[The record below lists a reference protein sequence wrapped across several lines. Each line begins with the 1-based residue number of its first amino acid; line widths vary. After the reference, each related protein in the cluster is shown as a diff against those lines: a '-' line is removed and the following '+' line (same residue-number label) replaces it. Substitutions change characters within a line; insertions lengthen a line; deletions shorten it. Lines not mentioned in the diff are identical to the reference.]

1 MQWPRRPEV
10 RSSDPEHPPA
20 HSLIA
25 LQPIPLAVTRAHTP
39 SSLTLQPYSSTCST
53 QTHCSWRHRGAARTR
68 GKQLPQSAHSS
79 LAHACTGNSLG
90 DSTRQSLSCCAVRF
104 TAHLAWQLRLLQQPP
119 QPRSPIRSLPPA
131 RTLSHLFFLCRWIYF
146 ILYRDTLH
154 ALLHHGRNL
163 PWLGAAHRADRRS
176 SRGAVRRRRPV
187 GPSPSARR
195 RQYAG
200 GGYGDAPGGAH
211 AAAVTGGSGS
221 RPARG
226 DAPVCPVRQTSP
238 HRTCGSMHA

>member
-1 MQWPRRPEV
+1 MLAQARPLGASARCV
-10 RSSDPEHPPA
+10 PASSHGSLHGSSDLAAPPA
-20 HSLIA
+20 TAA
-25 LQPIPLAVTRAHTP
+25 LP
-39 SSLTLQPYSSTCST
+39 SSLASFALSRPPGPFAPVVGGSIYPLP
-53 QTHCSWRHRGAARTR
+53 RHG
-68 GKQLPQSAHSS
+68 QHS
-79 LAHACTGNSLG
+79 
-90 DSTRQSLSCCAVRF
+90 CAIG
-104 TAHLAWQLRLLQQPP
+104 H
-119 QPRSPIRSLPPA
+119 SGSLPSPV
-131 RTLSHLFFLCRWIYF
+131 
-146 ILYRDTLH
+146 
-154 ALLHHGRNL
+154 
-163 PWLGAAHRADRRS
+163 LGSSAAHRADRRS

-195 RQYAG
+195 RRYAG